1 MDSTSPEG
9 RNETLAER
17 KGKGGAGM
25 KAAKILIVD
34 DELNMRLVLK
44 AMLKKEGYEV
54 VTAADGMEALR
65 VLREEKIAV
74 VATDLKMPRL
84 DGMGL
89 LDRIMQDDPALPV
102 IILTAYGTVANAVDA
117 LKKGAF
123 DYLTKPFEQ
132 DELKTVLLK
141 AVKTRMSNDRDLS
154 AANGDENPYRIVGA
168 SSRMAE
174 IHEIIRKVSPTMTT
188 VLITG
193 ETGTGKELI
202 ARAIHRN
209 STRNK
214 QPFIK
219 INCAAIAENLVESE
233 LFGYEKGAFTGAV
246 TAKPGRFE
254 LAHRGTLFL
263 DEVGEIP
270 REMQAKLLQAI
281 QDQNFERVGGIKT
294 VSVDVRLVAA
304 TNRNLLQAVKEGKFR
319 EDLFYRL
326 NVFPI
331 HIPPLRERTEDILPL
346 AGYFIEK
353 FNRKLGSKVEGL
365 DPEVRECFLAYPWP
379 GNIREL
385 EHLIERMILM
395 AEGPSLTLKLVPP
408 EITCAD
414 DEQNPPLEEPTEPAG
429 HDVLKSH
436 MEQME
441 RQIISRCLD
450 ECGGNVTRAAER
462 LGLSRKGLQL
472 KMIKHRLRKQEE

>member
-9 RNETLAER
+9 RKEAPAER

-54 VTAADGMEALR
+54 VTAADGLEALR

-123 DYLTKPFEQ
+123 DYITKPFEQ

-154 AANGDENPYRIVGA
+154 AANGDENPYKIVGA

-174 IHEIIRKVSPTMTT
+174 IHEIIRKVSPTMTA

-193 ETGTGKELI
+193 ETGTGKEMI

-209 STRNK
+209 STRDK

-294 VSVDVRLVAA
+294 VSVDVRLIAA
-304 TNRNLLQAVKEGKFR
+304 TNRNLQQAVKEGKFR

-346 AGYFIEK
+346 TDYFIAK
-353 FNRKLGSKVEGL
+353 FNRKLGSNVEGL
-365 DPEVRECFLAYPWP
+365 DPEVRDCFLAYPWP

-385 EHLIERMILM
+385 EHVIERMILM
-395 AEGPSLTLKLVPP
+395 AEGPFLTLKLVPP
-408 EITCAD
+408 EITSAD
-414 DEQNPPLEEPTEPAG
+414 GEPNLSNEEPTEPPG

-441 RQIISRCLD
+441 RQIIARCLN

>member
-1 MDSTSPEG
+1 
-9 RNETLAER
+9 
-17 KGKGGAGM
+17 
-25 KAAKILIVD
+25 
-34 DELNMRLVLK
+34 
-44 AMLKKEGYEV
+44 
-54 VTAADGMEALR
+54 
-65 VLREEKIAV
+65 
-74 VATDLKMPRL
+74 MPRL

-89 LDRIMQDDPALPV
+89 LSRIAKDDPSLPV
-102 IILTAYGTVANAVDA
+102 IILTAYGTVATAVDA

-123 DYLTKPFEQ
+123 DYITKPFEQ
-132 DELKTVLLK
+132 DELKTIILK
-141 AVKTRMSNDRDLS
+141 AVKTRMMSDRELS
-154 AANGDENPYRIVGA
+154 ATNGDTDPYRIVGA

-174 IHEIIRKVSPTMTT
+174 IHDIIRKVSPTMST

-209 STRNK
+209 STRQQ

-233 LFGYEKGAFTGAV
+233 LFGYERGAFTGAV
-246 TAKPGRFE
+246 TTKPGKFE

-281 QDQNFERVGGIKT
+281 QDQNFERVGGLKT
-294 VSVDVRLVAA
+294 ITVDVRIIAA
-304 TNRNLLQAVKEGKFR
+304 TNQNLTAAVKEGKFR

-331 HIPPLRERTEDILPL
+331 HVPSLRERTEDIAPL
-346 AGYFIEK
+346 TDYFLEK
-353 FNRKLGSKVEGL
+353 FNRKLGKKVEGI
-365 DPEVRECFLAYPWP
+365 DPEVRACFLAYPWP

-385 EHLIERMILM
+385 EHVIERMLLM
-395 AEGPSLTLKLVPP
+395 TEESVLTMKLVPAEIASGAREP
-408 EITCAD
+408 EPSP
-414 DEQNPPLEEPTEPAG
+414 ELPESAG
-429 HDVLKSH
+429 RDILKSH

-441 RQIISRCLD
+441 RQIIARCLD
-450 ECGGNVTRAAER
+450 ESGGNVTRAAER

>member
-1 MDSTSPEG
+1 MTEKNDRKDAPAG
-9 RNETLAER
+9 RR
-17 KGKGGAGM
+17 GKDGAGM

-54 VTAADGMEALR
+54 VTAADGLEALR
-65 VLREEKIAV
+65 ILREEKIAV
-74 VATDLKMPRL
+74 IATDLKMPRL

-89 LDRIMQDDPALPV
+89 LDRIVQEDPALPV

-123 DYLTKPFEQ
+123 DYITKPFEQ
-132 DELKTVLLK
+132 DELKTVILK
-141 AVKTRMSNDRDLS
+141 AVKTRMSSDRDLS
-154 AANGDENPYRIVGA
+154 AASGDNIPFRIVGA

-202 ARAIHRN
+202 ARSIHLN

-294 VSVDVRLVAA
+294 VSVDVRLIAA
-304 TNRNLLQAVKEGKFR
+304 TNRNLAQTVKEGKFR

-331 HIPPLRERTEDILPL
+331 HIPPLRERAEDILPL
-346 AGYFIEK
+346 ADYFIEK
-353 FNRKLGSKVEGL
+353 FNRKLGRNVEGL
-365 DPEVRECFLAYPWP
+365 DQEVRDCFLAYPWP

-385 EHLIERMILM
+385 EHLVERMILM
-395 AEGPSLTLKLVPP
+395 AEEPFLTLKLVPP
-408 EITCAD
+408 EITNTAS
-414 DEQNPPLEEPTEPAG
+414 EPTEIPE

-441 RQIISRCLD
+441 RQIIARCLD
-450 ECGGNVTRAAER
+450 ECDGNVTRAAER

>member
-1 MDSTSPEG
+1 
-9 RNETLAER
+9 
-17 KGKGGAGM
+17 M
-25 KAAKILIVD
+25 KPAKILVVD

-54 VTAADGMEALR
+54 ATAADGQEALQI
-65 VLREEKIAV
+65 LKEEKIAV

-89 LDRIMQDDPALPV
+89 LHRIMQEDPSLPV
-102 IILTAYGTVANAVDA
+102 IILTAYGTVSNAVDA

-132 DELKTVLLK
+132 DELKTVILK
-141 AVKTRMSNDRDLS
+141 AVKARQLGDRDLS
-154 AANGDENPYRIVGA
+154 APAGDIDPYPIVGA

-174 IHEIIRKVSPTMTT
+174 IHEIVRKVSPTTTT

-209 STRNK
+209 SSRRE

-246 TAKPGRFE
+246 TTKPGKFE

-270 REMQAKLLQAI
+270 RDMQAKLLQAI
-281 QDQNFERVGGIKT
+281 QDQNFERVGGLKNI
-294 VSVDVRLVAA
+294 SVDVRLIAA
-304 TNRNLLQAVKEGKFR
+304 TNRNLLQEVKEGKFR
-319 EDLFYRL
+319 EELFYRL

-331 HIPPLRERTEDILPL
+331 HIPPLRERSEDILPL
-346 AGYFIEK
+346 VDHFIEK
-353 FNRKLGSKVEGL
+353 FNRKLKMQVEGL
-365 DPEVRECFLAYPWP
+365 APEVRDCLLAYLWP

-385 EHLIERMILM
+385 EHLVERMVLM
-395 AEGPSLTLKLVPP
+395 AEESQLTIALVPP
-408 EITCAD
+408 DIIQTAR
-414 DEQNPPLEEPTEPAG
+414 EPRPAAPGMTETPG

-436 MEQME
+436 MEEME
-441 RQIISRCLD
+441 KQIIARCLD
-450 ECGGNVTRAAER
+450 ECDGNVTRAAER

-472 KMIKHRLRKQEE
+472 KMIKHRLRKPEE

>member
-1 MDSTSPEG
+1 
-9 RNETLAER
+9 
-17 KGKGGAGM
+17 M
-25 KAAKILIVD
+25 KAAKILVVD
-34 DELNMRLVLK
+34 DELNMRLVLR
-44 AMLKKEGYEV
+44 AMLKKEGYDV
-54 VTAADGMEALR
+54 VTAADGLEALKI
-65 VLREEKIAV
+65 LDQEKIAV

-84 DGMGL
+84 DGMEL
-89 LDRIMQDDPALPV
+89 LGRIMQDDPTLPV
-102 IILTAYGTVANAVDA
+102 IILTAYGTVATAVDA

-123 DYLTKPFEQ
+123 DYITKPFEQ
-132 DELKTVLLK
+132 DELKTIILK
-141 AVKTRMSNDRDLS
+141 AVKTRMISDRDLS
-154 AANGDENPYRIVGA
+154 PAEGDADPYRIVGA

-174 IHEIIRKVSPTMTT
+174 IHEIIRKVSPTTAT

-202 ARAIHRN
+202 ARSIHRQ
-209 STRNK
+209 STRK
-214 QPFIK
+214 DQPFIK

-246 TAKPGRFE
+246 TTKPGKFE

-281 QDQNFERVGGIKT
+281 QDQSFERVGGLKT
-294 VSVDVRLVAA
+294 VSVDVRLIAA
-304 TNRNLLQAVKEGKFR
+304 TNQNLLQEVKEGKFR

-331 HIPPLRERTEDILPL
+331 HVPPLRERTEDITPL
-346 AGYFIEK
+346 TDYFLEK
-353 FNRKLGSKVEGL
+353 FNRKLTRRVESIA
-365 DPEVRECFLAYPWP
+365 PEVRDCLLAYPWP

-385 EHLIERMILM
+385 EHLIERMVLM
-395 AEGPSLTLKLVPP
+395 AEGPTLAMKLVPP
-408 EITCAD
+408 EIVSAAR
-414 DEQNPPLEEPTEPAG
+414 EEHPSPAELPETLG
-429 HDVLKSH
+429 RDVLKSH
-436 MEQME
+436 MEEME
-441 RQIISRCLD
+441 RQIISRCLE

>member
-1 MDSTSPEG
+1 
-9 RNETLAER
+9 
-17 KGKGGAGM
+17 M
-25 KAAKILIVD
+25 KPAKILVVD

-54 VTAADGMEALR
+54 VTAADGEEALR
-65 VLREEKIAV
+65 ILKEEKIAV

-89 LDRIMQDDPALPV
+89 LDRIMQDDPSLPV

-132 DELKTVLLK
+132 DELKTVILK
-141 AVKTRMSNDRDLS
+141 AIKTRQLGDHDLS
-154 AANGDENPYRIVGA
+154 APPGDVERYRIIGS

-174 IHEIIRKVSPTMTT
+174 IHEIIRKVSPTTTT

-193 ETGTGKELI
+193 ETGTGKELV
-202 ARAIHRN
+202 ARAIHRH
-209 STRNK
+209 SSRSE

-246 TAKPGRFE
+246 TTKPGRFE

-270 REMQAKLLQAI
+270 RDMQAKLLQAI
-281 QDQNFERVGGIKT
+281 QDQNFERVGGLKNI
-294 VSVDVRLVAA
+294 SVDVRLIAA
-304 TNRNLLQAVKEGKFR
+304 TNRNLTQEVKEGKFR

-346 AGYFIEK
+346 TDHFIEK
-353 FNRKLGSKVEGL
+353 FNRKLKTQVEGL
-365 DPEVRECFLAYPWP
+365 SPEVRDCLIAYPWP

-385 EHLIERMILM
+385 EHLVERMVLM
-395 AEGPSLTLKLVPP
+395 AEGPILTMEILPP
-408 EITCAD
+408 EILREARESHAAAPD
-414 DEQNPPLEEPTEPAG
+414 ATETPG
-429 HDVLKSH
+429 RDVLKSH
-436 MEQME
+436 MEEME
-441 RQIISRCLD
+441 KQIIARCLE
-450 ECGGNVTRAAER
+450 ECDGNVTRAAER

-472 KMIKHRLRKQEE
+472 KMIKHRLRKREEG

>member
-1 MDSTSPEG
+1 
-9 RNETLAER
+9 
-17 KGKGGAGM
+17 M

-54 VTAADGMEALR
+54 VTAADGLEALK

-89 LDRIMQDDPALPV
+89 LDRIMQDDPSLPV

-132 DELKTVLLK
+132 DELKTVILK
-141 AVKTRMSNDRDLS
+141 AVKTRQISDRDLS
-154 AANGDENPYRIVGA
+154 AASGRGRSLPNRRAPAAAWPRSTR
-168 SSRMAE
+168 SSARS
-174 IHEIIRKVSPTMTT
+174 RPTMTT

-202 ARAIHRN
+202 ARAIHRH
-209 STRNK
+209 STRNE

-246 TAKPGRFE
+246 TTKPGKFE

-281 QDQNFERVGGIKT
+281 QDQSFERVGGLKT
-294 VSVDVRLVAA
+294 
-304 TNRNLLQAVKEGKFR
+304 
-319 EDLFYRL
+319 DLGGRA
-326 NVFPI
+326 P
-331 HIPPLRERTEDILPL
+331 HRGDE
-346 AGYFIEK
+346 
-353 FNRKLGSKVEGL
+353 
-365 DPEVRECFLAYPWP
+365 PEP
-379 GNIREL
+379 
-385 EHLIERMILM
+385 
-395 AEGPSLTLKLVPP
+395 
-408 EITCAD
+408 
-414 DEQNPPLEEPTEPAG
+414 PAG
-429 HDVLKSH
+429 GQGGKVPGGPLLPPQRLSH
-436 MEQME
+436 PHPAAPGADRGHPPPDRLFHREIQPE
-441 RQIISRCLD
+441 TGQARSR
-450 ECGGNVTRAAER
+450 GSTRR
-462 LGLSRKGLQL
+462 SGIVSSPIPGRGTSGSWNTSSNG
-472 KMIKHRLRKQEE
+472 

>member
-1 MDSTSPEG
+1 M
-9 RNETLAER
+9 ETTRER
-17 KGKGGAGM
+17 KGRDGSAM
-25 KAAKILIVD
+25 KPAKILVVD

-54 VTAADGMEALR
+54 ATAADGQEALQI
-65 VLREEKIAV
+65 LKEEKIAV

-89 LDRIMQDDPALPV
+89 LHRIMQDDPSLPV

-132 DELKTVLLK
+132 DELKTVILK
-141 AVKTRMSNDRDLS
+141 AIKTRQLGDRDLS
-154 AANGDENPYRIVGA
+154 APAGDVDPHRIVGA

-174 IHEIIRKVSPTMTT
+174 IDEIIRKVSPTTTT

-209 STRNK
+209 SSRSE

-246 TAKPGRFE
+246 TTKPGRFE

-270 REMQAKLLQAI
+270 RDMQSKLLQAI
-281 QDQNFERVGGIKT
+281 QDQNFERVGGLKNI
-294 VSVDVRLVAA
+294 SVDVRLIAA
-304 TNRNLLQAVKEGKFR
+304 TNRNLPQEVKEGKFR

-346 AGYFIEK
+346 TGHFLEK
-353 FNRKLGSKVEGL
+353 FNRKLKMQVEGL
-365 DPEVRECFLAYPWP
+365 SPEVRDCLLAYIWP

-385 EHLIERMILM
+385 EHLVERMVLM
-395 AEGPSLTLKLVPP
+395 AEGPIITMAIVPP
-408 EITCAD
+408 EIVRAAH
-414 DEQNPPLEEPTEPAG
+414 EPRPAAPGMTETPG
-429 HDVLKSH
+429 RDVLKSH
-436 MEQME
+436 MEEME
-441 RQIISRCLD
+441 KQIIARCLE
-450 ECGGNVTRAAER
+450 ECDGNVTRAAER

-472 KMIKHRLRKQEE
+472 KMIKHRLRKREEG

>member
-1 MDSTSPEG
+1 
-9 RNETLAER
+9 
-17 KGKGGAGM
+17 M
-25 KAAKILIVD
+25 KPAKILVVD

-44 AMLKKEGYEV
+44 AMLKKEGYDV
-54 VTAADGMEALR
+54 ATAADGEEALR
-65 VLREEKIAV
+65 ILKEEKIAV

-89 LDRIMQDDPALPV
+89 LDRIMQDDPSLPV

-132 DELKTVLLK
+132 DELKTVILK
-141 AVKTRMSNDRDLS
+141 AIKTRQLGDRDL
-154 AANGDENPYRIVGA
+154 AAPSGDVDRYRIIGS

-174 IHEIIRKVSPTMTT
+174 IHEIIRKVSPTTTT

-193 ETGTGKELI
+193 ETGTGKELV

-209 STRNK
+209 STRSE

-246 TAKPGRFE
+246 TTKPGRFE

-270 REMQAKLLQAI
+270 RDMQAKLLQAI
-281 QDQNFERVGGIKT
+281 QDQNFERVGGLKNI
-294 VSVDVRLVAA
+294 SVDVRLIAA
-304 TNRNLLQAVKEGKFR
+304 TNRNLTQEVKEGKFR

-346 AGYFIEK
+346 TAHFLEK
-353 FNRKLGSKVEGL
+353 FNRKLKKQVECL
-365 DPEVRECFLAYPWP
+365 SPEVGDCLTAYPWP

-385 EHLIERMILM
+385 EHLVERMVLM
-395 AEGPSLTLKLVPP
+395 AEGPILTMAVVPP
-408 EITCAD
+408 EILREARESHAAETDAA
-414 DEQNPPLEEPTEPAG
+414 ETQG
-429 HDVLKSH
+429 RDVLKSH
-436 MEQME
+436 MEEME
-441 RQIISRCLD
+441 KQIIARCLE
-450 ECGGNVTRAAER
+450 ECDGNVTRAAER

-472 KMIKHRLRKQEE
+472 KMIKHRLRKREEG

>member
-1 MDSTSPEG
+1 
-9 RNETLAER
+9 
-17 KGKGGAGM
+17 M
-25 KAAKILIVD
+25 KAAKVLVVD

-44 AMLKKEGYEV
+44 AMLKKEGYDV
-54 VTAADGMEALR
+54 VTAADGLEALKI
-65 VLREEKIAV
+65 LREEKFAV
-74 VATDLKMPRL
+74 VATDLKMPGL

-89 LDRIMQDDPALPV
+89 LGRIMQDDPSLPV

-132 DELKTVLLK
+132 DELKTVVLK
-141 AVKTRMSNDRDLS
+141 AVKTRLMSDSDLS
-154 AANGDENPYRIVGA
+154 AATGADPHRIVGA
-168 SSRMAE
+168 SSSMAE
-174 IHEIIRKVSPTMTT
+174 IHEIIRKVSPTTTT

-202 ARAIHRN
+202 ARAIHRS
-209 STRNK
+209 STRNE

-233 LFGYEKGAFTGAV
+233 LFGYERGAFTGAV
-246 TAKPGRFE
+246 TTKPGRFE
-254 LAHRGTLFL
+254 LAHLGTLFL

-270 REMQAKLLQAI
+270 RDMQVKLLQAI
-281 QDQNFERVGGIKT
+281 QDQSFERVGGLKT

-304 TNRNLLQAVKEGKFR
+304 TNLNLLQEVKEGKFR

-331 HIPPLRERTEDILPL
+331 HVPPLRERTEDILSL
-346 AGYFIEK
+346 SDYFLEK
-353 FNRKLGSKVEGL
+353 FNRKLKRSVKGI
-365 DPEVRECFLAYPWP
+365 DAEVRDCFLSYPWP

-385 EHLIERMILM
+385 EHLLERMVLM
-395 AEGPSLTLKLVPP
+395 AEGFLITMKLVP
-408 EITCAD
+408 AD
-414 DEQNPPLEEPTEPAG
+414 VAATSREPRPAPMALTEEKTG

-436 MEQME
+436 MEGME
-441 RQIISRCLD
+441 RQIIARCLE

-472 KMIKHRLRKQEE
+472 KMIKHQLRKSRE

>member
-1 MDSTSPEG
+1 
-9 RNETLAER
+9 
-17 KGKGGAGM
+17 M
-25 KAAKILIVD
+25 KPAKILVVD
-34 DELNMRLVLK
+34 DEANMRLVLET
-44 AMLKKEGYEV
+44 MLKKEGYEV
-54 VTAADGMEALR
+54 ATAADGMEALQI
-65 VLREEKIAV
+65 LKEEKIAA
-74 VATDLKMPRL
+74 VATDLRMPRI

-89 LDRIMQDDPALPV
+89 LQRIMQDDPALPV
-102 IILTAYGTVANAVDA
+102 IILTAHGTVANAVDA
-117 LKKGAF
+117 LKRGAF

-132 DELKTVLLK
+132 DELKTVILK
-141 AVKTRMSNDRDLS
+141 AVKTRQLGDLDLS
-154 AANGDENPYRIVGA
+154 APAGDVDPHRIIGA

-174 IHEIIRKVSPTMTT
+174 IHEIIRKVSPTTTT

-209 STRNK
+209 SSRSE

-246 TAKPGRFE
+246 TTKPGRFE

-270 REMQAKLLQAI
+270 RDMQAKLLQAI
-281 QDQNFERVGGIKT
+281 QDQNFERVGGLKNI
-294 VSVDVRLVAA
+294 SVDVRLIAA
-304 TNRNLLQAVKEGKFR
+304 TNRNLQQEVKEGKFR

-346 AGYFIEK
+346 TVHFLDK
-353 FNRKLGSKVEGL
+353 FNRKLKMQVQGL
-365 DPEVRECFLAYPWP
+365 APEVRECLLAYPWP

-385 EHLIERMILM
+385 EHLVERMVLM
-395 AEGPSLTLKLVPP
+395 AEGPIITMAIAPP
-408 EITCAD
+408 EIVRAAH
-414 DEQNPPLEEPTEPAG
+414 EPRPAAPATTETPER
-429 HDVLKSH
+429 DVLKSH
-436 MEQME
+436 MEEME
-441 RQIISRCLD
+441 KQIIARCLE
-450 ECGGNVTRAAER
+450 ECDGNVTRAAER

-472 KMIKHRLRKQEE
+472 KMIKHRLRKREEG

>member
-1 MDSTSPEG
+1 
-9 RNETLAER
+9 
-17 KGKGGAGM
+17 M
-25 KAAKILIVD
+25 KTAKILVVD

-54 VTAADGMEALR
+54 SMAADGMEALKI
-65 VLREEKIAV
+65 LGAEKIAV

-89 LDRIMQDDPALPV
+89 LDRIIRDDPSLPV
-102 IILTAYGTVANAVDA
+102 IILTAHGTVANAVDA

-123 DYLTKPFEQ
+123 DYVTKPFEL
-132 DELKTVLLK
+132 DELKAVILK
-141 AVKTRMSNDRDLS
+141 AVKTRMINEKDLS
-154 AANGDENPYRIVGA
+154 AAAGETDPYRIVGA
-168 SSRMAE
+168 SRPMAE
-174 IHEIIRKVSPTMTT
+174 IEEVIRKVAPTTT
-188 VLITG
+188 AVLVTG

-209 STRNK
+209 SDRNH

-254 LAHRGTLFL
+254 LAHKGTLFL

-270 REMQAKLLQAI
+270 RKMQAKVLQAI
-281 QDQNFERVGGIKT
+281 QDQSFERVGGLKT
-294 VSVDVRLVAA
+294 LSVDVRLIAA
-304 TNRNLLQAVKEGKFR
+304 TNQDLLQRVKEGKFR
-319 EDLFYRL
+319 DDLFYRL

-346 AGYFIEK
+346 IDHFIGK
-353 FNRKLGSKVEGL
+353 FNRKLGRAIEGI
-365 DPEVRECFLAYPWP
+365 DPAVRDDLIAYPWP

-385 EHLIERMILM
+385 EHLIERMVLM
-395 AEGPSLTLKLVPP
+395 AEKNVLTGELVPP
-408 EITCAD
+408 DVMKAAREIC
-414 DEQNPPLEEPTEPAG
+414 PAG
-429 HDVLKSH
+429 SGAGLMETPGRNGLKSR
-436 MEQME
+436 MEESEKQM
-441 RQIISRCLD
+441 IARCLG
-450 ECGGNVTRAAER
+450 ECDGNVTRAAHR

-472 KMIKHRLRKQEE
+472 KMIKYRLRKQEQEE

>member
-1 MDSTSPEG
+1 MDSASPQGLKGTVVEKK
-9 RNETLAER
+9 R
-17 KGKGGAGM
+17 KVDAGM
-25 KAAKILIVD
+25 KEVKILVVD
-34 DELNMRLVLK
+34 DELNMRMVLK
-44 AMLKKEGYEV
+44 AMLKKEGYQV
-54 VTAADGMEALR
+54 VTAADGQEALEI
-65 VLREEKIAV
+65 LRKEKISV
-74 VATDLKMPRL
+74 VATDLRMPRL

-89 LDRIMQDDPALPV
+89 LDRIMRDDPALPV
-102 IILTAYGTVANAVDA
+102 IILTAHGTVANAVDA

-132 DELKTVLLK
+132 DELKTVILK
-141 AVKTRMSNDRDLS
+141 AVKTRMSNDHELS
-154 AANGDENPYRIVGA
+154 ESTGDADPYRIVGA
-168 SSRMAE
+168 SSHMTE
-174 IHEIIRKVSPTMTT
+174 IHEIIRKVSPTTTT

-202 ARAIHRN
+202 ARAIHRI
-209 STRNK
+209 STRK
-214 QPFIK
+214 EQPFIK

-281 QDQNFERVGGIKT
+281 QDQSFERVGGLKT
-294 VSVDVRLVAA
+294 VEVDVRLIAA
-304 TNRNLLQAVKEGKFR
+304 TNWNLLHAVKEGKFR

-331 HIPPLRERTEDILPL
+331 HIPPLRERSEDILPL
-346 AGYFIEK
+346 ADHFIAK
-353 FNRKLGSKVEGL
+353 YNRKLGKKVEGL
-365 DPEVRECFLAYPWP
+365 TPEVCACLLAYSWP

-395 AEGPSLTLKLVPP
+395 AEEPSLTLKLIPP
-408 EITCAD
+408 EITKAAAELRPLT
-414 DEQNPPLEEPTEPAG
+414 DERPGMPG

-436 MEQME
+436 MEEME
-441 RQIISRCLD
+441 RQIIASCL
-450 ECGGNVTRAAER
+450 EESGGNVTRAAER